1 VIVLW
6 VPSSTT
12 PETTV
17 TVSDQAAPR
26 LEGFPPIGI
35 DAVAGAGVADRRRP
49 GPPDANDARPAD
61 GTAWLTPAVYSVV
74 IIDDQPIA
82 RAGMER
88 LIGDHPQLD
97 VVASVSSVAEFDT
110 ATRGRGCDVVVVAV
124 PGHGENAEAETVA
137 RLAKAAHP
145 VVASTWDRPMALAQA
160 FRAGAR
166 GCVTR
171 HSSHQEMLT
180 ALRVVATGGLYVCA
194 ALVERLRAEVGR
206 TPQQETVR
214 LAPREIETVRWIA
227 LGFTQA
233 QIATRM
239 GLSLTTVN
247 TYAKRVRSK
256 LRVTNKADLT
266 RMAIRLGYLKEE
278 RTELDR

>member
-1 VIVLW
+1 
-6 VPSSTT
+6 
-12 PETTV
+12 
-17 TVSDQAAPR
+17 
-26 LEGFPPIGI
+26 
-35 DAVAGAGVADRRRP
+35 
-49 GPPDANDARPAD
+49 
-61 GTAWLTPAVYSVV
+61 VYSVA

-97 VVASVSSVAEFDT
+97 VIASVSSVAEFDT
-110 ATRGRGCDVVVVAV
+110 ATQGRTCHLVVLAV
-124 PGHGENAEAETVA
+124 PSRNDHTDAETVA
-137 RLAKAAHP
+137 HLAKVAHP

-171 HSSHQEMLT
+171 HSGQQEMLT

-194 ALVERLRAEVGR
+194 TLVEQLRSEISHGPR
-206 TPQQETVR
+206 PQAAT

-239 GLSLTTVN
+239 GLSQATVN
-247 TYAKRVRSK
+247 TYAKRIRSK
-256 LRVTNKADLT
+256 LRVTNKAELT
-266 RMAIRLGYLKEE
+266 RMAIRLGYLTEE
-278 RTELDR
+278 RAETNK